1 MEPFDKEEMRQDFS
15 KLGWALIA
23 SQLLLLFLT
32 MVGGYAGSALLRL
45 FSPLRGTWPQ
55 LQGWIIIFSVL
66 AGVLPMLALGAGND
80 RLNRIVDRGEKV
92 WPVQLVFYFLLI
104 LGLQMLVTV
113 ICSPIVGI
121 LESIGFSFGA
131 ASDAATSFSDA
142 PSMLFYSIA
151 VAPICEEVVYRGALL
166 RYLERY
172 GRWFAI
178 FMSALVFA
186 LMHGNAVQ
194 MPIALVIGLVF
205 GYLALRHSIQ
215 LTILLHVFNNLFVE
229 LIGRL
234 EALSEALGAMVN
246 GALMLAGLLT
256 LILMLLSGGK
266 PLVRDLRAN
275 KTPREVYK
283 SFFTSGPM
291 AAIFLYM
298 ISMTVA
304 SVIG

>member
-1 MEPFDKEEMRQDFS
+1 MEPFDKEEMRQDFGR
-15 KLGWALIA
+15 LGWALIA
-23 SQLLLLFLT
+23 SQLLLMFLT
-32 MVGGYAGSALLRL
+32 MAGGYAGSALLRL
-45 FSPLRGTWPQ
+45 FSPLRGTWS
-55 LQGWIIIFSVL
+55 LIQGYIVIFSVI
-66 AGVLPMLALGAGND
+66 AGVLPMLALGVGND
-80 RLNRIVDRGEKV
+80 RLNHIVDRGEKI
-92 WPVQLVFYFLLI
+92 WPVQMVFYFLLI
-104 LGLQMLVTV
+104 LGLQMLVAML
-113 ICSPIVGI
+113 CSPIVGI

-131 ASDAATSFSDA
+131 ASDAATSFSDSA
-142 PSMLFYSIA
+142 SMLFYSIA
-151 VAPICEEVVYRGALL
+151 VAPICEEVIYRGALL

-205 GYLALRHSIQ
+205 GYLALRHSIR
-215 LTILLHVFNNLFVE
+215 LTILLHVLNNMFVE

-234 EALSEALGAMVN
+234 AAVNEALGVMVN

-256 LILMLLSGGK
+256 LFLMVLSGGK

-275 KTPREVYK
+275 KTRREVYK

-298 ISMTVA
+298 IALTVA
-304 SVIG
+304 SVVG